1 MPSSSQVD
9 RYPQRV
15 TSDDTTNQLPPVED
29 LLDVLD
35 LRSVG
40 VARSN
45 SVITAP
51 DGAPEMDLSERSLDL
66 FTGRSQRTPHGR
78 AFGGQVLAQSVVAA
92 GRTVASA
99 GFPTRPI
106 HSLHAYF
113 IRPGDSTHS
122 IEFGVE
128 NLRDGNSFSVRRVY
142 AMQYGKTLLSATLS
156 FQEPAEGLDHQAA
169 MPSVPDPER
178 VRTTAEELADI
189 DHPAVEHWKRRA
201 LDVRTVEGAIYL
213 VPGRQRA
220 AHQNVWMKT
229 LTALPDNPL
238 LHAAVLAYSSDYSL
252 LDSILRRHGLTWA
265 DRRLRP
271 ASLDHAM
278 WFHRPGRIDEWVLYE
293 QESPSASGGRGLG
306 LGKIFSLD
314 GRLICSVA
322 QEGMVRVK
330 EDARSD
336 RYTQH

>member
-1 MPSSSQVD
+1 M
-9 RYPQRV
+9 
-15 TSDDTTNQLPPVED
+15 TSDNPALQPSPVED

-35 LRSVG
+35 LRTVG
-40 VARSN
+40 EARSS
-45 SVITAP
+45 SVIDAP
-51 DGAPEMDLSERSLDL
+51 DGAPEMDLSERTLQL

-78 AFGGQVLAQSVVAA
+78 AFGGQVLAQSVIAA
-92 GRTVASA
+92 GRTVESA
-99 GFPTRPI
+99 GLSSRPI

-113 IRPGDSTHS
+113 IRPGDSEHP

-142 AMQYGKTLLSATLS
+142 AMQYGHTLLSATLS
-156 FQEPAEGLDHQAA
+156 FQEPAEGLDHQAE
-169 MPSVPDPER
+169 MPSVPDPDR
-178 VRTTAEELADI
+178 VRSTAEELAGI
-189 DHPAVEHWKRRA
+189 DHPAVDHWKRRA

-213 VPGRQRA
+213 VPGRQHS
-220 AHQNVWMKT
+220 AHQHVWMKAVE
-229 LTALPDNPL
+229 ALPDDPL
-238 LHAAVLAYSSDYSL
+238 LHAAVLAYASDYSL
-252 LDSILRRHGLTWA
+252 LESVLRRHGLVWA

-314 GRLICSVA
+314 GKLICSVA

-330 EDARSD
+330 E
-336 RYTQH
+336 